1 MLGQRGP
8 AAFSIFDL
16 TVCIYPCMKKQSLK
30 LTVSPE
36 LGSVSGECISPAK
49 PTCVITL
56 AHGAGADMNHIFMT
70 SLAQALAERNIAT
83 LRFNFVF
90 TENGKKRPDTPAVAH
105 QAIVAAIAKAKK
117 LFPSLPLFASG
128 KSFGGRMTSQYFSQH
143 HDPAVRGLIFFGF
156 PLHAIGKP
164 GIERAEHLKTVKQP
178 MLFLQGTKDKLAE
191 WELIEQVC
199 GSLATATLIKI
210 DGADHAFKAGKRD
223 VISELAEHAMNW
235 TQGLI

>member
-1 MLGQRGP
+1 
-8 AAFSIFDL
+8 
-16 TVCIYPCMKKQSLK
+16 MKTRSLK

-36 LGSVSGECISPAK
+36 LGSVSAECISPAK
-49 PTCVITL
+49 PACMITL
-56 AHGAGADMNHIFMT
+56 AHGAGADMNHVFMT
-70 SLAQALAERNIAT
+70 TLAQALAERNIAS

-105 QAIVAAIAKAKK
+105 QAIAAAIAKAKK
-117 LFPSLPLFASG
+117 LFPAIPLFASG

-143 HDPAVRGLIFFGF
+143 HDPAVKGIIFYGF

-164 GIERAEHLKTVKQP
+164 GTERAEHLQTVKQP

-199 GSLATATLIKI
+199 ASLATATLIKI
-210 DGADHAFKAGKRD
+210 EGADHAFKAGKRD
-223 VISELAEHAMNW
+223 TISELAGQTRQW
-235 TQGLI
+235 TQDLI